1 MGWFNKKEKET
12 KKEEISLLPEL
23 PKLPEFPR
31 IKGKI
36 NDLQGIHQLPS
47 FPNNSLGEKFS
58 QNAIKEAVS
67 GKKEEEGVFEADD
80 FAPTEGE
87 MLMMQKPLKRPLTKE
102 LPFLEKRNRNIPR
115 EFKEITGRIKKAE
128 PIFIRIDQFE
138 ESLNI
143 FEETKK
149 KISEIEKMLEDTKR
163 IKEEEGKELEFW
175 ESEIQTIKGQ
185 IERIDK
191 NIFSKIE

>member
-12 KKEEISLLPEL
+12 KEKVVSLPEL
-23 PKLPEFPR
+23 PKLPEFPK

-36 NDLQGIHQLPS
+36 NDLPEIHQLPR

-67 GKKEEEGVFEADD
+67 GKKEGEEVFEADD
-80 FAPTEGE
+80 FAPTEDE
-87 MLMMQKPLKRPLTKE
+87 MLMMQKPLKKPLTKE
-102 LPFLEKRNRNIPR
+102 LPFLEKGNRKIPK
-115 EFKEITGRIKKAE
+115 EFKEVAGRIKKAE

-149 KISEIEKMLEDTKR
+149 KILEIEKMLEDTKR

>member
-1 MGWFNKKEKET
+1 MGWFNKKET
-12 KKEEISLLPEL
+12 KKEEIASLPEL
-23 PKLPEFPR
+23 PKLPEFPK

-36 NDLQGIHQLPS
+36 NDLPEIHQLPS

-67 GKKEEEGVFEADD
+67 GKKEGEEVFEADD
-80 FAPTEGE
+80 FAPTEDE
-87 MLMMQKPLKRPLTKE
+87 MLMMQKPLKKPLTKE
-102 LPFLEKRNRNIPR
+102 IPFFEKGNKKTSK
-115 EFKEITGRIKKAE
+115 EFKEVIGRIKKTK

-149 KISEIEKMLEDTKR
+149 KILEIEKMLEDTKK

-185 IERIDK
+185 IEKIDK